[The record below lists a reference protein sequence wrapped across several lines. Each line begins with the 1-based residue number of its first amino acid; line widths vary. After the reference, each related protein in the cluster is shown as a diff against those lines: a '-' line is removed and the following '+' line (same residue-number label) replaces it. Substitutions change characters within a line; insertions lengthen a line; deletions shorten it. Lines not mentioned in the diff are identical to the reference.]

1 MNEGP
6 NLRLW
11 VSIAA
16 LCFLHF
22 VLHVAFAYGRG
33 APDLLTLALLL
44 AVREVGLAPAG
55 LLGLFFGLLE
65 DSLSV
70 LAFGANTLAMT
81 VVALGGAF
89 TRDLFVGD
97 SRTFIVSYLFIGK
110 WIRDLVHW
118 TAVGQGLR
126 QPFVEQVLVQGGI
139 ASLYVAA
146 VGIIV
151 SAVNGLGGES

>member
-1 MNEGP
+1 MSAS
-6 NLRLW
+6 LRVWATVIVLF
-11 VSIAA
+11 
-16 LCFLHF
+16 LLHF
-22 VLHVAFAYGRG
+22 LLHVGFAYGAG

-44 AVREVGLAPAG
+44 ASREIGLGPAG

-81 VVALGGAF
+81 LVGVGGAL

-97 SRTFIVSYLFIGK
+97 SRLFLVSYVFLGK

-118 TAVGQGLR
+118 VIVGDGLR
-126 QPFVEQVLVQGGI
+126 QPFVEQVVIQGAL
-139 ASLYVAA
+139 ASLYVA
-146 VGIIV
+146 VIGMGL
-151 SAVNGLGGES
+151 SALLGFGREA